1 MSKLVNN
8 IARRVL
14 PEETYLN
21 WQLDRINGHYRKLV
35 EEARRKHR
43 AGSDEVEALRSKWFF
58 EGGMLKEELEAI
70 ATNKLRKQAYRLKV
84 PFPSP
89 PYGSDEFETEDW
101 ERGSTFGEWFLKPSG
116 YMKVRAVIR
125 SEQKE
130 RREAL
135 LAWIIP
141 MTGLIGAITGL
152 IAVLLTL
159 LLK

>member
-1 MSKLVNN
+1 MRKLVTS
-8 IARRVL
+8 IARHVL
-14 PEETYLN
+14 PREAYLH
-21 WQLDRINGHYRKLV
+21 WQLDRTNRLYRKLV
-35 EEARRKHR
+35 EEARRKYR
-43 AGSDEVEALRSKWFF
+43 AGSNEIEALRSEWSF
-58 EGGMLKEELEAI
+58 EAGMLEEELEAI

-89 PYGSDEFETEDW
+89 PYGRDEFETEDW
-101 ERGSTFGEWFLKPSG
+101 ERGHNLGEWYLKPSG
-116 YMKVRAVIR
+116 YVKVRAVIR

-135 LAWIIP
+135 LAWVIP

-159 LLK
+159 LLN